1 MTKRPWLLLATVLAA
16 LLTACGED
24 LKDPGAGAGAGGGS
38 GGEARSVVVASA
50 NFPENV
56 ILAEIYAGA
65 LKAAGVDVTTKLNVG
80 SREVLL
86 PALERGD
93 VSVLPEYSG
102 ALLEYLTKGTSKA
115 TDTAAQ
121 VREIRAALP
130 SGLTVLEPSAA
141 QDQETVTCTREVV
154 DRHGL
159 RSLEDLARVSRELT
173 FGGPPELPRRDGF
186 GLRGLKSVYGIEFER
201 FRPLDVAGPLTVS
214 ALKSGKVD
222 CANLFST
229 QSAIAVNGFVSLA
242 DPRQLIAS
250 QAVVPLIAEPAAT
263 PETTAALDRV
273 SGKLTT
279 RALEQMVRQV
289 EIDKADAAAVAQEF
303 LREQGL
309 A

>member
-1 MTKRPWLLLATVLAA
+1 MTRSPRPLLATVLAA
-16 LLTACGED
+16 VALTACGED
-24 LKDPGAGAGAGGGS
+24 LASSGSAGD
-38 GGEARSVVVASA
+38 GEARPVVVASA

-65 LKAAGVDVTTKLNVG
+65 LEADGVEVEKKLNVG

-86 PALERGD
+86 PALERGE

-102 ALLEYLTKGTSKA
+102 ALLEYLRKGESEA
-115 TDTAAQ
+115 TATAEQ

-130 SGLTVLEPSAA
+130 RGLTVLAPSRA
-141 QDQETVTCTREVV
+141 QDQETVTCSRAVA
-154 DRHGL
+154 DRYGL
-159 RSLEDLARVSRELT
+159 KSLDDLARVSRDLV

-186 GLRGLKSVYGIEFER
+186 GLRGLKAVYGIEFER

-242 DPRQLIAS
+242 DPKQLIAS
-250 QAVVPLIAEPAAT
+250 QAIVPLVAQGAAT
-263 PETTAALDRV
+263 PATRAALDAV
-273 SGKLTT
+273 SAKLTT
-279 RALEQMVRQV
+279 SELERLVRRV
-289 EIDKADAAAVAQEF
+289 EIDKADADAVAQDF
-303 LREQGL
+303 LRRHGL